1 MKKCNGLLLMFMI
14 SGTIV
19 AIGAESIL
27 SQKRQG
33 TSLIVT
39 YSDGRVVT
47 NSLFLAMAP
56 EVKNEVAKI
65 ETDAMMKATLAA
77 VIADTRQ
84 NIART
89 TDMSDSQIALLYLS
103 QMSKNADELAA
114 IAPTN
119 TVEFLIGAGMRQ
131 DVEKL
136 NEVKNEQQK

>member
-1 MKKCNGLLLMFMI
+1 MKKCNGLLLMVMI

-27 SQKRQG
+27 NQKRSG

-39 YSDGRVVT
+39 YADGRVVT

-77 VIADTRQ
+77 VIEDTRR
-84 NIART
+84 NIRRT
-89 TDMSDSQIALLYLS
+89 TDMSDSQIALLYLA
-103 QMSKNADELAA
+103 QMSKPADQLAA

-136 NEVKNEQQK
+136 NEVKNEQF